1 MTIVRPVQTILNTST
16 SESVAAPWLPSSLIT
31 TPAASEAV
39 TLTSSRSSVLRG
51 STAGLRQPPHRPP
64 SVTEA
69 PGRGRE
75 ERPRHGEARCRDN
88 PTPTLPEEGEEAV
101 GAAEEERAGLAVEE
115 GEGEEEA
122 RVGASEATTAAMR
135 VIPGRGLSHRRL
147 SAVFLCTFWS
157 LTLKYRRFCK
167 ISIYKNSNAVNINKS
182 LNKLLQ

>member
-16 SESVAAPWLPSSLIT
+16 SESAAAPWLPSSLIT

-75 ERPRHGEARCRDN
+75 ERPRHGEGRCRDN

-101 GAAEEERAGLAVEE
+101 GAAEEERAGVAVEE
-115 GEGEEEA
+115 QGEGEEAA
-122 RVGASEATTAAMR
+122 RVEALEAMTAVMR
-135 VIPGRGLSHRRL
+135 VIPGRGLSHRRRRL
-147 SAVFLCTFWS
+147 SAATAGWRL
-157 LTLKYRRFCK
+157 
-167 ISIYKNSNAVNINKS
+167 
-182 LNKLLQ
+182 